1 MKPKSFTRQ
10 FTVRTALLAGAVA
23 AGEQTADHGGGES
36 GEADLPV
43 PQARP
48 AAESPSKQPVPA
60 PRSSLQALTRV
71 LPSSSK

>member
-1 MKPKSFTRQ
+1 MKPKSFTCQ
-10 FTVRTALLAGAVA
+10 FTVSTSSRLLAGAVA

-48 AAESPSKQPVPA
+48 AAESPSKQPV
-60 PRSSLQALTRV
+60 SSGTDKGAAKQQ
-71 LPSSSK
+71 